1 MHEVVVTLQNG
12 MKIAI
17 PYGTPVGTLMTHFCE
32 ESKTCPV
39 VACYVNN
46 ELTSLSYKLKFNAT
60 ILPVTLD
67 TPVGVIVYR
76 RSLCFLLTVAARE
89 LFPGKTLTIGNS
101 ISDGYFYFFPEQD
114 SVPPEELS
122 ALEERMREIVD
133 LDVPI
138 RRTVMS
144 YHDALQYFTQN
155 DQEATAELL
164 ETRNE
169 MKIPVHECR
178 NFLDLAHGPLV
189 PSTGYLKHFLLQPY
203 ETGFIL
209 RFPKPGQTPGLFDPF
224 KDSPLLFS
232 IYREYKNWGKVL
244 NVATVGQ
251 LNKIISSN
259 GIQEFIRVAEALHN
273 KKISQIAD
281 RIGERRDQVKVILI
295 AGPSSSGKTTF
306 TKKLAIEL
314 RVLGFSPVMVS
325 LDDYFVPRERT
336 PKDEEG
342 NYDFEALEAID
353 IPLLNE
359 HLLDLFHGKEVE
371 VPIFDFKTGS
381 RKEKGRTL
389 KIPSNGILLM
399 EGIHGLNDRL
409 TPQIDPAW
417 KFKIYVSAL
426 TQLNID
432 EHTRIPTTDNRLIR
446 RIVRDY
452 QFRGHSAYKTLTM
465 WPSVRRGEDR
475 NIFPF
480 QESADAAF
488 NSALDYE
495 LGVLKPIAEPI
506 LKAVKPHH
514 EVYSEAIRLLSFLN
528 NFLPIPVKFVP
539 ETSILREFVG
549 DSGFKY

>member
-1 MHEVVVTLQNG
+1 
-12 MKIAI
+12 
-17 PYGTPVGTLMTHFCE
+17 
-32 ESKTCPV
+32 
-39 VACYVNN
+39 
-46 ELTSLSYKLKFNAT
+46 
-60 ILPVTLD
+60 
-67 TPVGVIVYR
+67 
-76 RSLCFLLTVAARE
+76 
-89 LFPGKTLTIGNS
+89 
-101 ISDGYFYFFPEQD
+101 
-114 SVPPEELS
+114 
-122 ALEERMREIVD
+122 
-133 LDVPI
+133 
-138 RRTVMS
+138 
-144 YHDALQYFTQN
+144 
-155 DQEATAELL
+155 
-164 ETRNE
+164 
-169 MKIPVHECR
+169 
-178 NFLDLAHGPLV
+178 
-189 PSTGYLKHFLLQPY
+189 
-203 ETGFIL
+203 
-209 RFPKPGQTPGLFDPF
+209 
-224 KDSPLLFS
+224 
-232 IYREYKNWGKVL
+232 
-244 NVATVGQ
+244 
-251 LNKIISSN
+251 
-259 GIQEFIRVAEALHN
+259 
-273 KKISQIAD
+273 
-281 RIGERRDQVKVILI
+281 
-295 AGPSSSGKTTF
+295 
-306 TKKLAIEL
+306 
-314 RVLGFSPVMVS
+314 